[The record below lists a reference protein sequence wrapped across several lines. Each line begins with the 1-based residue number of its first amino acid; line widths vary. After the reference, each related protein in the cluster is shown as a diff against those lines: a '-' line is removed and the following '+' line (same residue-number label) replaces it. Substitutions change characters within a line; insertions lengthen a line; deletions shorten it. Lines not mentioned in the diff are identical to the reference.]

1 METLYPILA
10 QAHLVAGWAALLA
23 GVVLGAV
30 ALYVGVIRHRDA
42 TPHFRRGVYA
52 VFGLVLAQG
61 ALGALLYALGG
72 RPYEPVHLIYGV
84 GAILALPFF
93 MYVERTA
100 QKRPAM
106 SSYIWGGFLLA
117 GIALRAIMTGGAG

>member
-1 METLYPILA
+1 METLYPILV
-10 QAHLVAGWAALLA
+10 QVHHWVGWAALIA
-23 GVVLGAV
+23 GLVLGAV

-42 TPHFRRGVYA
+42 TPHFRRGVLL
-52 VFGLVLAQG
+52 VFGLVLVQG

-72 RPYEPVHLIYGV
+72 RPFEQVHLIYGV

-100 QKRPAM
+100 QKRPAI

-117 GIALRAIMTGGAG
+117 GIALRAIMTGAAG

>member
-1 METLYPILA
+1 MESLFPL
-10 QAHLVAGWAALLA
+10 LVQIHHIVGWAALVA
-23 GVVLGAV
+23 GVALGAI
-30 ALYVGVIRHRDA
+30 ALTIGVIRHRDA
-42 TPHFRRGVYA
+42 TPHFRRGVVA
-52 VFGLVLAQG
+52 VFGLVLVQG
-61 ALGALLYALGG
+61 VLGALLYAMGG
-72 RPYEPVHLIYGV
+72 RPLEQVHLIYGV

-93 MYVERTA
+93 MYIERTA